1 MTLAATLAVFAAT
14 SNSTAAWLE
23 HRAKLVDSVLGYGVG
38 KLPTRS
44 TPDWIVENVAP
55 GGVSSLIWNLSN
67 GRFDINATVFYAPRS
82 GDPKKPASQAFH
94 FHHGHTNCVDCPG
107 NSGSEKCVPGCKSPF
122 SYANWWDLYNVSSF
136 FHSLGY
142 DVFIHSMPLKG
153 VNVGP
158 GSNATYLNTDHWHA
172 AAAAAAA
179 TVDAAH
185 ATAARATTAAGG
197 SCSGR
202 SRATTRCATSSRTS
216 FSPPTTPPSTSR

>member
-1 MTLAATLAVFAAT
+1 MTLAATLTVFAAT

-122 SYANWWDLYNVSSF
+122 AYANWWDLYNVSSF

-158 GSNATYLNTDHWHA
+158 GSNATYLNTDHCTPQRPPRFA
-172 AAAAAAA
+172 CLG
-179 TVDAAH
+179 VPR
-185 ATAARATTAAGG
+185 AR
-197 SCSGR
+197 C
-202 SRATTRCATSSRTS
+202 
-216 FSPPTTPPSTSR
+216 PS

>member
-55 GGVSSLIWNLSN
+55 GG
-67 GRFDINATVFYAPRS
+67 G
-82 GDPKKPASQAFH
+82 
-94 FHHGHTNCVDCPG
+94 
-107 NSGSEKCVPGCKSPF
+107 KSPF
-122 SYANWWDLYNVSSF
+122 AYANWWDLYNVSSF

-158 GSNATYLNTDHWHA
+158 A
-172 AAAAAAA
+172 AIRIR
-179 TVDAAH
+179 D
-185 ATAARATTAAGG
+185 
-197 SCSGR
+197 
-202 SRATTRCATSSRTS
+202 
-216 FSPPTTPPSTSR
+216 

>member
-122 SYANWWDLYNVSSF
+122 AYANWWDLYNVSSF

-158 GSNATYLNTDHWHA
+158 GSNASYLNTDHWWFLQWEEQGDHA
-172 AAAAAAA
+172 MP
-179 TVDAAH
+179 
-185 ATAARATTAAGG
+185 G
-197 SCSGR
+197 
-202 SRATTRCATSSRTS
+202 
-216 FSPPTTPPSTSR
+216 

>member
-1 MTLAATLAVFAAT
+1 MTLVSALAVFAAT

-107 NSGSEKCVPGCKSPF
+107 NSGTQKCVPGCKSPF
-122 SYANWWDLYNVSSF
+122 AYANWWDLYNVSSF

-158 GSNATYLNTDHWHA
+158 GSNATYLNTDHW
-172 AAAAAAA
+172 
-179 TVDAAH
+179 
-185 ATAARATTAAGG
+185 
-197 SCSGR
+197 
-202 SRATTRCATSSRTS
+202 
-216 FSPPTTPPSTSR
+216 